1 MNRSLVLSILSD
13 DKPGVVETLARTVA
27 DHEGNWLESSMS
39 HLAGKFAGILQVSV
53 PAERLPALREALAAL
68 QSQRGIAV
76 IVAESLDTPS
86 EQTMQLLHFSLI
98 GNDRPGIVRELAQAF
113 ASHQINLDELQ
124 THCSSMPWSGDP
136 MFAAEGIIS
145 LPETVDLDR
154 LMDDLNDI
162 ADELGVD
169 IELGEVE
176 DDEEDNE

>member
-13 DKPGVVETLARTVA
+13 DKPGVVEALARTIA
-27 DHEGNWLESSMS
+27 EHQGNWLESSMS

-53 PAERLPALREALAAL
+53 PADHMPALRQALTGL
-68 QSQRGIAV
+68 QSHRGIEV
-76 IVAESLDTPS
+76 IVAETLDTANDQP
-86 EQTMQLLHFSLI
+86 MQMLHFSLI

-145 LPETVDLDR
+145 LPETVDLER

-176 DDEEDNE
+176 EEDDSN